1 MVDRQR
7 IGKNNKVRGAQEERN
22 VLALLQS
29 YFGEEFH
36 RVGNR
41 GTSSADVESETLVIE
56 VKSRQSSSWRLL
68 RDAWAQIEVAAE
80 ETGKEPW
87 IVVSNVDARRRVR
100 WLITKLPDVEKEQ

>member
-7 IGKNNKVRGAQEERN
+7 LGRNNKIRGAQEERN
-22 VLALLQS
+22 VLALLES
-29 YFGEEFH
+29 YFGETFT

-41 GTSSADVESETLVIE
+41 GTSSADVESETVVVE

-68 RDAWAQIEVAAE
+68 RDAWAQIEIAAE

-87 IVVSNVDARRRVR
+87 LVISNIDSRRRVR
-100 WLITKLPDVEKEQ
+100 WLVTKLPEVEKE